1 MSPSDAEL
9 VRRWQRGDSTAA
21 AALTRRHRDAV
32 GAVVWAILRSPEG
45 IEDALQETF
54 LRATRA
60 IRRLEHPD
68 RVASFLAGIARHVA
82 VDMLRQN
89 NRHARTAGEVH
100 AAPSPEVSA
109 ERAELRR
116 KLDAALN
123 ALPQDQRELFL
134 LKYVAGL
141 SYADIARTLD
151 TTPEAIGQK
160 LWRIRQKLQRD
171 LAEFHPNPAQDRAI
185 CGAHGPAAHTPI
197 SKRIPQE

>member
-9 VRRWQRGDSTAA
+9 VRRWQRGDAA
-21 AALTRRHRDAV
+21 AAAAIARRHTDAV
-32 GAVVWAILRSPEG
+32 GAVAWAILRSPEG
-45 IEDALQETF
+45 IDDALQETF

-60 IRRLEHPD
+60 IHRLKRPD

-89 NRHARTAGEVH
+89 HRHAQPAAAPGH
-100 AAPSPEVSA
+100 APSPELSA

-116 KLDAALN
+116 QLDAALI

-141 SYADIARTLD
+141 SYADIALTLD
-151 TTPEAIGQK
+151 TTPEAVGQK

-171 LAEFHPNPAQDRAI
+171 LADFRPNA
-185 CGAHGPAAHTPI
+185 AHGASSSSPHGRAARATYSERI
-197 SKRIPQE
+197 SQE

>member
-1 MSPSDAEL
+1 MTPSDSEL
-9 VRRWQRGDSTAA
+9 VRRWQRGDAAAA
-21 AALTRRHRDAV
+21 AALTRRHTDAV
-32 GAVVWAILRSPEG
+32 GAVAWAILRSPEG
-45 IEDALQETF
+45 IDDALQETF

-68 RVASFLAGIARHVA
+68 RVAAFLAGIARHVA

-89 NRHARTAGEVH
+89 HRHARTIAATGE
-100 AAPSPEVSA
+100 APSPAASA

-116 KLDAALN
+116 KLDAALTT
-123 ALPQDQRELFL
+123 LPQDQRELFL

-141 SYADIARTLD
+141 SYAEIAQTLE

-171 LAEFHPNPAQDRAI
+171 LAEFHPNAAQRERV
-185 CGAHGPAAHTPI
+185 
-197 SKRIPQE
+197 SQE